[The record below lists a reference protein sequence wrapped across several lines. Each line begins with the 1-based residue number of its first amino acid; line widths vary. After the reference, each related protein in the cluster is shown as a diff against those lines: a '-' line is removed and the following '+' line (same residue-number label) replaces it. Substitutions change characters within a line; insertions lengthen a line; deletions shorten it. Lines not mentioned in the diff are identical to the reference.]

1 MPFSRFNKIG
11 IKRRKITLFAEIVQI
26 LDYLENINKEK
37 PCEDVNYFVERLKL
51 LECEDPSI
59 KYKLEFLIEQLELAF
74 MSIQHRRYSP
84 ELLSM
89 CVLWEN
95 TSSAL
100 YKQLREEGV
109 LTLPST
115 RYIKKLTSALS
126 MDTGLS
132 EEAVK
137 YLGLA
142 LPN

>member
-11 IKRRKITLFAEIVQI
+11 IKGRKITLFAEIVQI
-26 LDYLENINKEK
+26 LGHLENINKEK

-59 KYKLEFLIEQLELAF
+59 KYKLEVLIEQLELAF

-84 ELLSM
+84 QLLSM

-95 TSSAL
+95 TSSAI

-109 LTLPST
+109 ITLLST

-126 MDTGLS
+126 MDTGS
-132 EEAVK
+132 RCQTK
-137 YLGLA
+137 
-142 LPN
+142 